1 MFVPFV
7 EEEEEPNPEV
17 VRALARTER
26 RTKKDR
32 DTEGRCP
39 VQIRLEFLYKWDQ
52 SYAPDSNSNNSA
64 PGTSTS

>member
-32 DTEGRCP
+32 DTEGRRP
-39 VQIRLEFLYKWDQ
+39 VQTRLEFLHRRCQ
-52 SYAPDSNSNNSA
+52 SYSPASNTNNSSQDI
-64 PGTSTS
+64 STS